1 MRDTAHNKFFKRKFY
16 SGTKKAKSIYALAA
30 TVLLSTMNILILYFH
45 SSFQWWDTFSLAIL
59 L

>member
-1 MRDTAHNKFFKRKFY
+1 MRDTAHNKFFKRKF

-30 TVLLSTMNILILYFH
+30 TVLLSTMNILILYFQ